1 MCCNSSSVHVA
12 PSDKE
17 TSHSKELSV
26 HSHRKRSWRK
36 TSLVYPAPPR
46 QEPTGQR
53 SSVGSFTSRA
63 SLRIFNRTATE
74 TSLNC
79 VVEDFEDTMQRMS
92 MDNQIMQKYRVK
104 RIIGKGN
111 FSRVLKVED
120 KLSNFE
126 YAMKIVEKTSTISI
140 SCERE
145 MEILKRVHHPNIVHL
160 YEVHKAGRKVY
171 LLLELASGGDLCT
184 RLKNVG
190 HFQEHY
196 TKRIIVMMLDA
207 LEYLHRH
214 GVTHRDLK
222 LENCLF
228 KTKDKDS
235 IILLSD
241 FGLAHLQPDSCKKEG
256 MCISSQS
263 SYVADNFCRIKYCI
277 ALC

>member
-1 MCCNSSSVHVA
+1 MGSKLCCNSSSVIVA
-12 PSDKE
+12 PSDKDTFE
-17 TSHSKELSV
+17 TDSKKLSV

-46 QEPTGQR
+46 REPAGQR

-63 SLRIFNRTATE
+63 SLRIFNRNATE
-74 TSLNC
+74 TSLNF

-92 MDNQIMQKYRVK
+92 MDNQVMQKYRVK

-126 YAMKIVEKTSTISI
+126 YAMKIVERTSTISI
-140 SCERE
+140 SSERE

-171 LLLELASGGDLCT
+171 LLLELANGGDLCT

-196 TKRIIVMMLDA
+196 TKKIIVMLLDA

-256 MCISSQS
+256 MYFKSVI
-263 SYVADNFCRIKYCI
+263 YVDKYYSFTK
-277 ALC
+277 